1 MSPERENSSEPLL
14 TPQLGCLSV
23 SSHGDSI
30 LETPSVLCSTFWLAG
45 CFAAEQHVMHT
56 FSYIPRSC
64 LSEEQGKN
72 ISTALSIDAAWKLAG
87 FYHGNEPAH
96 TNWGWFSILFPL
108 WSVNRGVLERWMLIF
123 LKQQLYNLNLGSELA
138 AEPSSKEKLF
148 GGPCLGALQ
157 TGICL

>member
-1 MSPERENSSEPLL
+1 
-14 TPQLGCLSV
+14 
-23 SSHGDSI
+23 
-30 LETPSVLCSTFWLAG
+30 
-45 CFAAEQHVMHT
+45 MHT

-64 LSEEQGKN
+64 LSEEQGEN

-87 FYHGNEPAH
+87 FYNGNEPAH

-138 AEPSSKEKLF
+138 AEPSSKET
-148 GGPCLGALQ
+148 CLEDLVLVLCRQGSAFSSLQ
-157 TGICL
+157 DSRSRDSRAVV